1 MEDTDVEDTPKPKRK
16 VNYAIQPE
24 SEDEDSQIGIEGG
37 KYVTPKA
44 FQKKASNF
52 QPASKSDSPEITD
65 FVIDRPEPGAIRAGD
80 EARRRRLES
89 TVDDFRSGRKR
100 HIDAVTAILQELTS
114 EPLLS
119 EQENFRLYISLLFSC
134 TQVNNSVWISTVVR
148 PGWFLRNVRAR
159 AIRSSIQN

>member
-65 FVIDRPEPGAIRAGD
+65 FVIDRD
-80 EARRRRLES
+80 WKSES
-89 TVDDFRSGRKR
+89 
-100 HIDAVTAILQELTS
+100 ELTS
-114 EPLLS
+114 ESNGGSDIYEKPKKGKKGKLDS
-119 EQENFRLYISLLFSC
+119 EQRQQH
-134 TQVNNSVWISTVVR
+134 TRVQAQ
-148 PGWFLRNVRAR
+148 GH
-159 AIRSSIQN
+159 